1 MLDQA
6 NYPRGEDGKRFSL
19 RLTFN
24 PYNDGNRRSAE
35 YIRQALGRLGI
46 DAPLSTHD
54 FAAYVKTV
62 YTDRAFD
69 IEVEQLSN
77 TFDPT
82 IGVQRVY
89 WSRNFKPGLG
99 FSNGAHYN
107 SSEADR
113 LLEAAAIETDP
124 DARRN
129 LFLSFQ
135 KVVYDDLPILN
146 LVAFDTV
153 TVFNRRVHDHTLTAD
168 GLNANFAAV
177 YLDA

>member
-1 MLDQA
+1 LLDEA
-6 NYPRGEDGKRFSL
+6 GYPRGEDGKRFSL

-46 DAPLSTHD
+46 DAPLSAYD

-77 TFDPT
+77 MFDPT

-89 WSRNFKPGLG
+89 WSKNFKPGLG

-107 SSEADR
+107 SPEADR
-113 LLEAAAIETDP
+113 LLEAAAVEP
-124 DARRN
+124 SSSARRE
-129 LFLSFQ
+129 LFVRFQ
-135 KVVYDDLPILN
+135 KVVYDDLPLLN

-168 GLNANFAAV
+168 GLNANFADV
-177 YLDA
+177 YLDG